1 VRSNNLEWRRVREGC
16 GREREAQRPVDSDF
30 NRASFLILVYV
41 EIL

>member
-1 VRSNNLEWRRVREGC
+1 VEKGEGGVREG
-16 GREREAQRPVDSDF
+16 EREAQRPVDSDF